1 MNVFYEEDGTFKAAA
16 ILADNVTSLQVEALH
31 GKRSKIKAAS
41 VLLRFETPPLSEFMD
56 LAQTAAQDLDAG
68 FLWECCLGD
77 TEFSGEAL
85 AREYFGHPPGPVE
98 SAALL
103 IRLHGSPIHF
113 YKKGKGNYKAA
124 PPEALKAALAGQEKK
139 RRQLEQQARYVTQLG
154 SGILPEEFKADLPGL
169 LYRPDKNSV
178 AWKAIDTVCSETKQ
192 TAVRLLEQCGAI
204 PSTHDYHFNRF
215 LLEYFPDGTALDE
228 TGISDLLAGQT
239 EACNLPVADVSAF
252 SIDDASTTEIDD
264 AFSVSFLPLG
274 SFRVGIHI
282 AVPALG
288 VTPGSL
294 PDRMAAERL
303 STVYLPGNKITMLP
317 ETVIRHYTLEAG
329 RLCPVVSMYVDVA
342 DDCTVMSVHSCIEQ
356 VRVADNLRNEELEVY
371 FNERTLAEGQP
382 DYPYSRELRAIWGFA
397 CKQEVL
403 RGKVNDTN
411 NERAEYSFAVR
422 DDHVTISER
431 RRGSPLDKVVSE
443 LMIYVNAEWGRQLAE
458 GGVAGIYRNQGGGKV
473 KMSTSPAPHQ
483 GLGVSQYA
491 WMSSPMRRY
500 VDLLNQRQLIAL
512 LRKETPFYTRDS
524 GDLLVALRNFEVT
537 YEAYGEF
544 QRGMERYWCLRWLLQ
559 EKIATIGGQVFREN
573 LVKLD
578 NLPLMVRVPSLP
590 DLAPGKQ
597 VSLEISRVDLLE
609 LALDLRFLGKSD

>member
-1 MNVFYEEDGTFKAAA
+1 MNIFYEEDGSFRVAA

-31 GKRSKIKAAS
+31 GKRSKVKATS
-41 VLLRFETPPLSEFMD
+41 VLLRFETPPLSEFME
-56 LAQTAAQDLDAG
+56 LAQTMVQGLDAG
-68 FLWECCLGD
+68 FLWECCPRD
-77 TEFSGEAL
+77 MEFSGDTL
-85 AREYFGHPPGPVE
+85 ATEYFGHPPSPVE

-103 IRLHGSPIHF
+103 IRLHSAPIYF
-113 YKKGKGNYKAA
+113 YKKGKGHYKAA

-139 RRQLEQQARYVTQLG
+139 QRQLEQQARYVTQLG
-154 SGILPEEFKADLPGL
+154 SGVLPEEFKPALPGL

-178 AWKAIDTVCSETKQ
+178 EWKAIDTVCAATKQ
-192 TAVRLLEQCGAI
+192 TALQLLAQCGAI
-204 PSTHDYHFNRF
+204 PSTHNYHFNRF
-215 LLEYFPDGTALDE
+215 VSEYFPEGTGFDE
-228 TGISDLLAGQT
+228 TGIAGLLADQPDG
-239 EACNLPVADVSAF
+239 CDLPVAAVSAF

-264 AFSVSFLPLG
+264 AFSVTFLPLG

-294 PDRMAAERL
+294 PDKIAAERL
-303 STVYLPGNKITMLP
+303 STVYLPGNKITMMP
-317 ETVIRHYTLEAG
+317 EAVIRHYTLEAG
-329 RLCPVVSMYVDVA
+329 RLCPVVSMYVEVA
-342 DDCTVMSVHSCIEQ
+342 DDCTVTAVRSCIEQ
-356 VRVADNLRNEELEVY
+356 VRVADNLRNEALEEY
-371 FNERTLAEGQP
+371 FNERALAEGRR
-382 DYPYSRELRAIWGFA
+382 DYPYSKELRAIWGFA
-397 CKQEVL
+397 CKMEML
-403 RGKVNDTN
+403 RGKVNDSN
-411 NERAEYSFAVR
+411 NERAEYSFSVR

-458 GGVAGIYRNQGGGKV
+458 GGVAGIYRSQGGGKV

-512 LRKETPFYTRDS
+512 LRKETPLYTRESD
-524 GDLLVALRNFEVT
+524 DLLVSLRNFEVV
-537 YEAYGEF
+537 YEAYGDF

-559 EKIATIGGQVFREN
+559 EKIGTIGAQVFKEN

-578 NLPLMVRVPSLP
+578 NLPLMIRAPSLP
-590 DLAPGKQ
+590 DLLPGKQ
-597 VSLEISRVDLLE
+597 VSLEICRIDLLE
-609 LALDLRFLGKSD
+609 LVLDVRFLGKSD